1 MINTQN
7 PVDFYK
13 FFAVTPTKEVKDNY
27 VATCPFADC
36 NKPNHFYFNKTNGLF
51 NCKKCN
57 RTGNY
62 YSFITTFHAS
72 LKDFTTEEDYKFL
85 ETERGIPTEIFQLAH
100 WYRNPSTGR
109 WYIPYYG
116 DNGLLNLG
124 AFNPDNFN
132 PKNRFRIFKSPGLEL
147 QLYYLQAS
155 RKIEEEVIVTEGEW
169 DALAFYAAFRA
180 LRKDAPTILGLPG
193 ATSWKQEWNTRF
205 KGKSLTFF
213 FDKDQGGEQGIEVLR
228 NRSAGLRYS
237 IANWE
242 ASSLSK
248 LKLAKKGEELKD
260 VRDIWTKAKVKSEVL
275 SVLLDMAATTKEDS
289 TDNAVP
295 EEEGDSVKKA
305 FAVDVDAIQPITSF
319 STFQKNIKDSLYT
332 NKSILQTIQAILAT
346 ALSVRL
352 PGEPLWLFVVGPAS
366 CGKSTVIEAFGGEN
380 KYFSYSSKLTS
391 KSLVSGWRNQDG
403 SDASTLHKLD
413 QKSLF
418 IKDMTVL
425 LGMPQGVQQE
435 LWDLLRDAYD
445 GYIKVQWGN
454 GKIFEATDFKFNI
467 IAGVTPIIYKHNDAS
482 SGERFLRIDFLGSD
496 FDEDAH
502 MDLAWD
508 SAGTKKEN
516 KVKLQNTM
524 LGYYKHLFETFDPDN
539 PAEIPQAIREKVKA
553 LSKTAA
559 RLQTEVVKDRNEG
572 MIYRPQSAVATRL
585 QLQFKNFMI
594 ALAHVRGEK
603 VVSEDT
609 YDIVRKVGF
618 DSCPGLNLEVV
629 DYLRKVGQT
638 TRKDLVNKLRIPST
652 RIHQIVTDLE
662 QLGIIHQGKENNNSG
677 NRGRDTYVYTL
688 SEELISCLETVRV
701 KTNNKAGKGRGPQGT
716 RNDKRPSDKGKQTT
730 KRKHQA

>member
-1 MINTQN
+1 MSSTQN

-13 FFAVTPTKEVKDNY
+13 FFAVEPTKEVKDNY

-36 NKPNHFYFNKTNGLF
+36 NKPNHFFFNKTNGLF

-57 RTGNY
+57 RSGNY
-62 YSFITTFHAS
+62 FSFITEFHKS
-72 LKDFTTEEDYKFL
+72 LKDFTTSEDYEFL
-85 ETERGIPTEIFQLAH
+85 QTERGIPTEVFQLAH

-109 WYIPYYG
+109 WYVPYYG
-116 DNGLLNLG
+116 PNGLLNLG
-124 AFNPDNFN
+124 AFNPDSYN
-132 PKNRFRIFKSPGLEL
+132 PKNRFRIFKSPGLDL
-147 QLYYLQAS
+147 QLYYLQS
-155 RKIEEEVIVTEGEW
+155 SKLGQDVFITEGEW
-169 DALAFYAAFRA
+169 DALALYSAFRA
-180 LRKDAPTILGLPG
+180 LRKDSPSILGLPG

-213 FDKDQGGEQGIEVLR
+213 YDRDKGGDDGVELLR
-228 NRSAGLRYS
+228 KRSLGLRYS

-242 ASSLSK
+242 APSLSK
-248 LKLAKKGEELKD
+248 LKLVKKGVELKD
-260 VRDIWTKAKVKSEVL
+260 VRDVWTNAKTKSEVL
-275 SVLLDMAATTKEDS
+275 SVLLDMAATTKEDVS
-289 TDNAVP
+289 EDSAI
-295 EEEGDSVKKA
+295 EEEGDAVKKA
-305 FAVDVDAIQPITSF
+305 FSVDVDSIPPITSF
-319 STFQKNIKDSLYT
+319 SLFQKNIKDSLYT

-413 QKSLF
+413 MKSLF

-445 GYIKVQWGN
+445 GYIKVQYGN
-454 GKIFEATDFKFNI
+454 GKVFEATDFKFNI

-502 MDLAWD
+502 MDMAWD
-508 SAGTKKEN
+508 GASVKREN
-516 KVKLQNTM
+516 KTKLQNTM
-524 LGYYKHLFETFDPDN
+524 LGYYKHLYETFDPEN
-539 PAEIPQAIREKVKA
+539 TAEIPEAIRQKIKA
-553 LSKTAA
+553 LAKMVA

-572 MIYRPQSAVATRL
+572 MIYRPQSAIATRL
-585 QLQFKNFMI
+585 QLQFKNYI
-594 ALAHVRGEK
+594 LSLAHVRGEK
-603 VVSEDT
+603 VVSEET
-609 YDIVRKVGF
+609 YDIVRKTGF

-629 DYLRKVGQT
+629 DHLRKVSQAS
-638 TRKDLVNKLRIPST
+638 RKDLVNKLKIPST

-688 SEELISCLETVRV
+688 SEELVSCLETARV
-701 KTNNKAGKGRGPQGT
+701 KANNKTRASGKPASRG
-716 RNDKRPSDKGKQTT
+716 NSKRPSS
-730 KRKHQA
+730 KRKQATK

>member
-1 MINTQN
+1 MSSVQN

-13 FFAVTPTKEVKDNY
+13 FFAVEVTKEVKDNY

-36 NKPNHFYFNKTNGLF
+36 NKPNHFFFNKTNGLY

-57 RTGNY
+57 RSGNY
-62 YSFITTFHAS
+62 YSFITQFHQA
-72 LKDFTTEEDYKFL
+72 LKGLTTTEDYAFL
-85 ETERGIPTEIFQLAH
+85 ETERGIPSEVFQLAH

-109 WYIPYYG
+109 WYVPYYG

-124 AFNPDNFN
+124 AFDPSSYN
-132 PKNRFRIFKSPGLEL
+132 PKNRFRIFKSPGLDL

-155 RKIEEEVIVTEGEW
+155 RKLENDIIVTEGEW
-169 DALAFYAAFRA
+169 DALAFYSAFRA
-180 LRKDAPTILGLPG
+180 LRKDSPTILGLPG
-193 ATSWKQEWNTRF
+193 ATSWKQEWIPRF

-213 FDKDQGGEQGIEVLR
+213 YDKDQGGEQGIELLR
-228 NRSAGLRYS
+228 KRSAGLRYS

-242 ASSLSK
+242 APALSK
-248 LKLAKKGEELKD
+248 LKLTKKGEELKD
-260 VRDIWTKAKVKSEVL
+260 VRDVYTKAKTKSEVL
-275 SVLLDMAATTKEDS
+275 AVLLDMMATTQEDNS
-289 TDNAVP
+289 EQP
-295 EEEGDSVKKA
+295 EIEEEGDAVKKA
-305 FAVDVDAIQPITSF
+305 FSVDVDSIAPISSF
-319 STFQKNIKDSLYT
+319 SLFQKNIKDSLYT

-352 PGEPLWLFVVGPAS
+352 QGEPLWLFVVGPAS

-413 QKSLF
+413 LKSLF

-445 GYIKVQWGN
+445 GYIKVQYGN
-454 GKIFEATDFKFNI
+454 GKVFEATDFKFNI

-502 MDLAWD
+502 MDMAWD
-508 SAGTKKEN
+508 GAATKREN
-516 KVKLQNTM
+516 KTKLQNTM
-524 LGYYKHLFETFDPDN
+524 LGYYKHLHETFDPES
-539 PAEIPQAIREKVKA
+539 PAEVPDSIRQKIKA
-553 LSKTAA
+553 LSKLVA

-572 MIYRPQSAVATRL
+572 MIYRPQSAVASRL
-585 QLQFKNFMI
+585 QLQFKNLTL

-603 VVSEDT
+603 VASEDT

-629 DYLRKVGQT
+629 DHLRKVGQA
-638 TRKDLVNKLRIPST
+638 TRKDLTNKLKIPST

-688 SEELISCLETVRV
+688 SEELVSCLETARV
-701 KTNNKAGKGRGPQGT
+701 KANNKTGT
-716 RNDKRPSDKGKQTT
+716 NRKSSSTGNSKRPASKGKQVT
-730 KRKHQA
+730 KR